1 MLCSGMLVLRLTQP
15 QNRSVKRSLKC
26 QSSPSFATVDL
37 LVHGVNLRLILGLQ
51 RWSLQLEGGSHESIL
66 YAELFRV
73 QVE

>member
-1 MLCSGMLVLRLTQP
+1 M
-15 QNRSVKRSLKC
+15 KHSLKLEPH
-26 QSSPSFATVDL
+26 PSFAAVDL